1 MRTVS
6 RGAPR
11 YDFLGT
17 RLVKKSRG
25 RNNVPRALD
34 SCHRLPMAH
43 PDELKQQKAQAL
55 ARLGSVP
62 KTTGTGARER
72 ENQMRSCCCNGLYAA
87 AAWSSWS
94 RMDPCVSRFR
104 IANRSPKAICT
115 APVDKNRSSGATGDG
130 NSGVRPHSESSRR
143 TNLLYNFPFSSHYCF
158 D

>member
-6 RGAPR
+6 RAAPR
-11 YDFLGT
+11 YDLLGT

-72 ENQMRSCCCNGLYAA
+72 ENQML
-87 AAWSSWS
+87 SSWS

>member
-1 MRTVS
+1 
-6 RGAPR
+6 
-11 YDFLGT
+11 
-17 RLVKKSRG
+17 
-25 RNNVPRALD
+25 
-34 SCHRLPMAH
+34 MAH

-130 NSGVRPHSESSRR
+130 NSGVRPHKTVPVGFFMRAA
-143 TNLLYNFPFSSHYCF
+143 FCF
-158 D
+158 GCLVIKPTVR